1 MKKYK
6 TAFIILAL
14 LTADYAAASG
24 GGEKNQQ
31 EGYEKP
37 VIAVSILPQ
46 AWFAERIAE
55 ERAYTVVL
63 VGPGQNPHSY
73 EPTPRQMTDLSR
85 AKAWIL
91 SNTDFERA
99 LIPKISSLYPS
110 LEIVDGTKGVK
121 FRKMENHAHEEETDH
136 DSGEDTDIGE
146 KPTHQEEPDHESGDD
161 LNIDRHTWLG
171 KEPAL
176 IMARHI
182 RDTLVKH
189 DPAGSELYKGNYKKL
204 EKDINA
210 VFDSLKPV
218 LAPLKGKTVFVYHP
232 AFGYFLDDF
241 GIMQEAVETGGKEPT
256 SKSLSELVRKIDE
269 ENVSVLFV
277 QSQFPVNA
285 AKTIAS
291 TVEAQVVSLDP
302 LAYDWLSNITLM
314 GNALAKSSAKLQK

>member
-1 MKKYK
+1 MKRYR
-6 TAFIILAL
+6 TAFIFILAL
-14 LTADYAAASG
+14 LISHYAAASG
-24 GGEKNQQ
+24 SGEKDQKKSNA
-31 EGYEKP
+31 KP

-46 AWFAERIAE
+46 AWFAERIAGD
-55 ERAYTVVL
+55 RASTVVL

-73 EPTPRQMTDLSR
+73 EPTSRQMTELSR
-85 AKAWIL
+85 ADAWIL
-91 SNTDFERA
+91 SKTDFERA
-99 LIPKISSLYPS
+99 LLPKISSLYPS

-121 FRKMENHAHEEETDH
+121 FRKLESHAHEEET
-136 DSGEDTDIGE
+136 E
-146 KPTHQEEPDHESGDD
+146 HESGEGLD
-161 LNIDRHTWLG
+161 IDRHTWLG

-176 IMARHI
+176 IMASQI
-182 RDTLVKH
+182 RDTLVKY
-189 DPAGSELYKGNYKKL
+189 DPAGSEFYNGNFKKL

-241 GIMQEAVETGGKEPT
+241 GIIQEAVETGGKEPT
-256 SKSLSELVRKIDE
+256 SKSLSELLRKIDK
-269 ENVSVLFV
+269 ENVSVIFV

-291 TVEAQVVSLDP
+291 TVGAQVVPLDP

-314 GNALAKSSAKLQK
+314 GNALVKSSGRPGK